1 MFRFR
6 DKKIA
11 QRITTLLKEM
21 RLNIRLMHVCGTHQD
36 TLLRFGLDEMLSNCG
51 VEVRQG
57 PGCPVCVTTP
67 REIEEGITLARKG
80 KIITTF
86 GDMVRVPGIK
96 GSLGDAR
103 GEGCAIKI
111 VYSIEDAVALARETK
126 KEVIFMAVGFETTAP
141 STAITLLTNPPDN
154 FSILCCHRYI
164 PPALDAILQMGE
176 IKLDGFIEPGHVSTI
191 IGVKPYVEISKKY
204 SIPQV
209 VAGFEPLD
217 LLMAVYM
224 LARQV
229 KDGMAKVEN
238 EYMRSVKYEGNIRA
252 LQVLD
257 EVFTP
262 IDLEWRGFPMIPS
275 SGMNLKTD
283 FQKYDA
289 RSLFEDELRDLEH
302 VQFEEPEGCLCSEIL
317 RGVAEPNE
325 CSLFG
330 KVCTPRKPIGP
341 CMVSVEGSCNILFK
355 YSKRT

>member
-6 DKKIA
+6 DKKTS
-11 QRITTLLKEM
+11 QRISSHLKKM
-21 RLNIRLMHVCGTHQD
+21 KLDIRLMHVCGTHQD
-36 TLLRFGLDEMLSNCG
+36 TLLRFGLDQILSDCG

-67 REIEEGITLARKG
+67 REIEEGITLARRG
-80 KIITTF
+80 KIIATF

-103 GEGCAIKI
+103 GEGCTIKM
-111 VYSIEDAVALARETK
+111 VYSIEDAVALARETR

-141 STAITLLTNPPDN
+141 STAITLLANPPDN

-176 IKLDGFIEPGHVSTI
+176 VRLDGLIEPGHVSTI
-191 IGVKPYVEISKKY
+191 IGVRPYVEITEKY
-204 SIPQV
+204 GIPQV

-217 LLMAVYM
+217 MLMAVYM

-229 KDGMAKVEN
+229 KSGKAKVEN
-238 EYMRSVKYEGNIRA
+238 EYMRSVKYEGNKRA
-252 LQVLD
+252 LQVLN

-262 IDLEWRGFPMIPS
+262 SEFEWRGFPKIPNS
-275 SGMNLKTD
+275 VMSLRTE
-283 FQKYDA
+283 FEKYDA
-289 RSLFEDELRDLEH
+289 RLLYEDELEDLEH

-317 RGVAEPNE
+317 RGVAEPNG
-325 CSLFG
+325 CPLFG
-330 KVCTPRKPIGP
+330 KVCTPQRPIGP

-355 YSKRT
+355 YNKRI